1 MTKTSFG
8 SEEWDGQLLFNLSLV
23 VRGRAKA
30 SLLNPDTREQGNGS
44 KRGSRR
50 AAMPCERGGAL
61 ARLCVRACHFDP
73 ARQGSGA
80 AAGPAL
86 CSRLADRS
94 VAGRDG
100 PAGFAHDLPGPAA
113 DDRVGQPRLL
123 DRPPSRPTFN
133 GCSLSD
139 CRTWGA
145 SGVAAS
151 SINCGVPIDITP
163 KGKRNRQLAFASCPT
178 PSEASDVADNLAGP
192 IAILS
197 PFRHAAVQRMLGVM
211 KMDLPHDAES
221 RSTPARVYPAFK
233 GAEDWIVEPPVDGF
247 SAIVEPKTFTGRSA
261 LLKAL
266 EYAHCNYTNVLYLS
280 R

>member
-1 MTKTSFG
+1 M
-8 SEEWDGQLLFNLSLV
+8 
-23 VRGRAKA
+23 
-30 SLLNPDTREQGNGS
+30 
-44 KRGSRR
+44 
-50 AAMPCERGGAL
+50 
-61 ARLCVRACHFDP
+61 
-73 ARQGSGA
+73 
-80 AAGPAL
+80 
-86 CSRLADRS
+86 
-94 VAGRDG
+94 
-100 PAGFAHDLPGPAA
+100 
-113 DDRVGQPRLL
+113 
-123 DRPPSRPTFN
+123 
-133 GCSLSD
+133 
-139 CRTWGA
+139 
-145 SGVAAS
+145 
-151 SINCGVPIDITP
+151 
-163 KGKRNRQLAFASCPT
+163 
-178 PSEASDVADNLAGP
+178 ADNLAGP